1 MAKERMMP
9 AEQIPKPS
17 CTTAVVIA
25 VMAHAPLAS
34 ALEEVAEHVFG
45 ESVDITAIDVL
56 PGACAADST
65 GALVTRLS
73 ELDRGAGVL
82 LLTDLPG
89 ASPANICATSRSAL
103 LKKTIGCTVITGV
116 NVSMLLRV
124 LNYRHRPLDE
134 LAQQAI
140 EGGRQT
146 IARLT

>member
-1 MAKERMMP
+1 MAKERMTP
-9 AEQIPKPS
+9 AEQSPKPS

-34 ALEEVAEHVFG
+34 ALKEVAEHVFG

-73 ELDRGAGVL
+73 GLDRGAGVL

-89 ASPANICATSRSAL
+89 ASPANICATSASAL
-103 LKKTIGCTVITGV
+103 LNKTIGCTVITGV

-124 LNYRHRPLDE
+124 LNYRHQSLDE